1 MNFLRENGKS
11 IKNDDNSLRF
21 ILIDRNSRKSTNS
34 NNNFK
39 ELDTDS
45 DRLQKLRKRMF
56 WSRSNNNNNNTT
68 SISSNTLDSTKPISS
83 TFGTANALTTL
94 SRPFSKLKNKPNLF
108 GVKLEKLNLQTGQ
121 LPLPLLV
128 IVLILTFFFFNSNF
142 YNFFK
147 KNLLDK
153 VASEGYHALMIFRK
167 SASAKLKKYYR
178 QKLDSN
184 QTIDY
189 NEMNVHV
196 AALLLKVILS
206 VLLVY

>member
-39 ELDTDS
+39 ELDSDL

-68 SISSNTLDSTKPISS
+68 TVSSNTLDSTKPLSS
-83 TFGTANALTTL
+83 TFATSNALTTL
-94 SRPFSKLKNKPNLF
+94 SRPFSKLKHKPSLF

-121 LPLPLLV
+121 LPAPLLV
-128 IVLILTFFFFNSNF
+128 IIIILFIFLSNWRNIHSLFFS
-142 YNFFK
+142 
-147 KNLLDK
+147 
-153 VASEGYHALMIFRK
+153 S
-167 SASAKLKKYYR
+167 LK
-178 QKLDSN
+178 
-184 QTIDY
+184 
-189 NEMNVHV
+189 
-196 AALLLKVILS
+196 
-206 VLLVY
+206 